1 MDGWVDHP
9 TNHDRTSSFDS
20 SFGSSGAVPAAAV
33 FEADQGIDGYLPL
46 APDLGLGP
54 RLGPP
59 PPVRAST
66 LNNPV
71 GQPYA
76 HSMHSGTHDG
86 SMLERSAMPLG
97 TGVRGQ
103 GDLGNHH
110 DDGRVSST
118 ARPGSS
124 AADLSLSAFG
134 VFNFGP
140 KYPSSHAPCWRDYSL
155 PDPRPILQGVDA
167 TAVILDRS
175 LPTLQVST

>member
-1 MDGWVDHP
+1 MVGWVDHP

-124 AADLSLSAFG
+124 AADLSLSAFSFSFSYIYG
-134 VFNFGP
+134 VGYFLFICMKPSKCNFSLRLISLGV
-140 KYPSSHAPCWRDYSL
+140 SSPYLLIISYAKSE
-155 PDPRPILQGVDA
+155 
-167 TAVILDRS
+167 
-175 LPTLQVST
+175 